1 MIGGMG
7 LKHAVLNNRHIGV
20 RALGDNIAPMEHG
33 LIAPGHRRALGC
45 HTRGQQIQSL
55 NIAMEEARILCGN
68 QIDFFIGILYRTGG
82 QHNPQIGRYFV
93 RIRIRVVAHRGA
105 TGHLPIDELLAAVHF
120 FHHLR
125 KQGTHLRLG
134 LRQAN
139 TQKCRTVIEAIQML
153 IQRINHMIAAVS
165 GIIAT
170 IAEKAHTIQHG
181 HLHFLQRAK
190 LTVVVT

>member
-1 MIGGMG
+1 M
-7 LKHAVLNNRHIGV
+7 
-20 RALGDNIAPMEHG
+20 
-33 LIAPGHRRALGC
+33 
-45 HTRGQQIQSL
+45 
-55 NIAMEEARILCGN
+55 
-68 QIDFFIGILYRTGG
+68 
-82 QHNPQIGRYFV
+82 
-93 RIRIRVVAHRGA
+93 VAHRGA
-105 TGHLPIDELLAAVHF
+105 TGHLPIDELLAAVHL

-134 LRQAN
+134 LLQTN

-170 IAEKAHTIQHG
+170 VAEKAHTIQHG

-190 LTVVVT
+190 LAVVIT